1 MKFII
6 LLIGIVLLQSCEK
19 KNLNKKE
26 VLEIIHSH
34 DEYKDLE
41 LKTDFSYGYDFIDS
55 IKSFREI
62 LDKENFK
69 SIYEADLNNDGKIDY
84 LVNLSYPESKNENHI
99 VKILIDADYKNTL
112 LIISSTKGY
121 EILNPGN
128 GKVYDIISAK
138 IIRRKNQ
145 NLIKLL
151 SFKKHIENRN
161 DLLQYD
167 TLMIKNNELTE
178 FTKSTKKYNIE
189 KIIFTQNGGYL
200 PEKIYD
206 LTLKN
211 DSAIL
216 QSYFY
221 NNFRGKY
228 VGINKS
234 SFKNLSENFN
244 NIDFTDLKNHYSIEC
259 THCSSVETLIIF
271 DNGKEKKI
279 HDHGEKGTLGLLKFY
294 KNIDTILTKQKWE
307 KIN

>member
-34 DEYKDLE
+34 EEYKDLE

-55 IKSFREI
+55 LKSFREI

-128 GKVYDIISAK
+128 RLHPKV
-138 IIRRKNQ
+138 
-145 NLIKLL
+145 
-151 SFKKHIENRN
+151 
-161 DLLQYD
+161 
-167 TLMIKNNELTE
+167 
-178 FTKSTKKYNIE
+178 
-189 KIIFTQNGGYL
+189 
-200 PEKIYD
+200 
-206 LTLKN
+206 
-211 DSAIL
+211 
-216 QSYFY
+216 
-221 NNFRGKY
+221 
-228 VGINKS
+228 
-234 SFKNLSENFN
+234 
-244 NIDFTDLKNHYSIEC
+244 
-259 THCSSVETLIIF
+259 
-271 DNGKEKKI
+271 
-279 HDHGEKGTLGLLKFY
+279 
-294 KNIDTILTKQKWE
+294 
-307 KIN
+307 